1 MGGAKVKEPQ
11 IFLHG
16 QIRAGRNNRIKKKLI
31 LELRNILVKKSN
43 LDKTQVWVYIDELPA
58 SQMIE
63 YGEILPKAGQENK
76 WFNNLP
82 IRLKKK
88 LLALDKQT

>member
-1 MGGAKVKEPQ
+1 
-11 IFLHG
+11 
-16 QIRAGRNNRIKKKLI
+16 
-31 LELRNILVKKSN
+31 LVKKSN